1 MASGDQCSW
10 GGGNQCTRD
19 RGRSAGKGGVRGRE
33 AEAVVDIVGQDGE
46 CAGCDDGEAGGTSAR
61 DSGDQ
66 SWGCGVHVAG
76 GAKRV
81 WGAAGGGLRERRGG
95 DRGGG
100 NPAGGE
106 SIPQHAGGEEAAGGI
121 SVSGSRGAVREYGG
135 GAV

>member
-1 MASGDQCSW
+1 MAIPRGTAEGRSQCPW
-10 GGGNQCTRD
+10 GGGNQCARD

-33 AEAVVDIVGQDGE
+33 AEAVVDIVGQ
-46 CAGCDDGEAGGTSAR
+46 DGEAGGTSAR

-95 DRGGG
+95 DSGAAKPGCE
-100 NPAGGE
+100 E
-106 SIPQHAGGEEAAGGI
+106 SIQQHAGGEEAAGGI